1 MSSQGHKRSL
11 GRQTNRTRFWGR
23 RRVRLGANQQRVTV
37 TSGGNVVGLFWKIAG
52 VQETQKAICLVSID
66 IS

>member
-1 MSSQGHKRSL
+1 
-11 GRQTNRTRFWGR
+11 
-23 RRVRLGANQQRVTV
+23 VRLGANQQRVTV